1 MRKFFF
7 FKRLNIFLKLNIN
20 VSVSKVRAE
29 GSCISMLFVWKGVSS
44 SL

>member
-1 MRKFFF
+1 MRKNNF
-7 FKRLNIFLKLNIN
+7 FKKIKHFLKLNIN